1 MRLEGVSSF
10 FTFFVTLDITINH
23 PHTITTTM
31 APPPPSTILPA
42 LSIALGLPLCHRV
55 AADTDESSTSATK
68 ATTTNH
74 AVNVKNNLSRIY
86 ARRLMNRAELEQSHP
101 WRLDE
106 SPSPRGRMQDPPP
119 SDGLWLLSQ
128 MWSTLIGSSS
138 SSSITYAS
146 LLTAGESCHAALDS

>member
-1 MRLEGVSSF
+1 
-10 FTFFVTLDITINH
+10 
-23 PHTITTTM
+23 
-31 APPPPSTILPA
+31 
-42 LSIALGLPLCHRV
+42 
-55 AADTDESSTSATK
+55 
-68 ATTTNH
+68 
-74 AVNVKNNLSRIY
+74 
-86 ARRLMNRAELEQSHP
+86 MNRAELEQSHP

-138 SSSITYAS
+138 SSSSITYAS